1 MNSKLKPMADK
12 PDVND
17 LAGARLNIHLLECH
31 TLLKTLSIEGSWIS
45 GIYQWKKKSF
55 VPDSYRRSYQKLK
68 TNL

>member
-12 PDVND
+12 PDVHD
-17 LAGARLNIHLLECH
+17 QAGERLNIHLRERPMQ
-31 TLLKTLSIEGSWIS
+31 LKTLSIEGSWIS
-45 GIYQWKKKSF
+45 SIYLRKKKSF